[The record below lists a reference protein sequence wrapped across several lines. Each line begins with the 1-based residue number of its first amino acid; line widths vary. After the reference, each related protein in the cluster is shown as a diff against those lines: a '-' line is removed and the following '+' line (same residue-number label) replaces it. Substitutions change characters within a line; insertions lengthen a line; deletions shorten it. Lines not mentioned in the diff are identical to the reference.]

1 MGSQRSGLL
10 RVDVVGNR
18 TTACQQPF
26 SQCGLARGRHKVN
39 DMVSTMSPSQ
49 VSVPRTAIVPAA
61 GLGTR
66 FLPATKTVPKELL
79 PVVDTPGIELVAA
92 EAAEAGA
99 ERLVIITSEG
109 KDGVVAHFVQ
119 DLVLEGTLEARG
131 KVAMLAKVRRAPA
144 LIKVES
150 VVQAEPLGLGHAI
163 SCVEPVLGADDDAVA
178 VLLPDDLVLPT
189 GVLETMSKV
198 RAQFGGTV
206 LCAIEVTPEEISAYG
221 VFDVEAVPGADT
233 DVLKVNGMVEKP
245 NQVDAPSLYAA
256 AGRYIL
262 DRAIFDA
269 LQRIQRGVGGE
280 MQLTDAIALL
290 IKEGHPVHVVVHRG
304 SRHDLGNPGGYL
316 KAAVDFALDRDDYG
330 PELRRW
336 LVTRLGLA
344 ER

>member
-1 MGSQRSGLL
+1 MTPS
-10 RVDVVGNR
+10 RVS
-18 TTACQQPF
+18 F
-26 SQCGLARGRHKVN
+26 
-39 DMVSTMSPSQ
+39 
-49 VSVPRTAIVPAA
+49 PRTAIVPAA

-99 ERLVIITSEG
+99 ERLVIVTSEG
-109 KDGVVAHFVQ
+109 KDSVVAHFVE

-131 KVAMLAKVRRAPA
+131 KKAMLAKVRRAPA

-150 VVQAEPLGLGHAI
+150 VVQHEPMGLGHAV
-163 SCVEPVLGADDDAVA
+163 SCVEQVLSPDEDAVS
-178 VLLPDDLVLPT
+178 VLLPDDLVVPT
-189 GVLETMSKV
+189 GVLDTMAKV
-198 RAQFGGTV
+198 RAKRGGTV
-206 LCAIEVTPEEISAYG
+206 LCAIEVTPEEVSAYG
-221 VFDVEAVPGADT
+221 VFDVEKVPDAVNP
-233 DVLKVNGMVEKP
+233 DVLRVNGMVEKP
-245 NQVDAPSLYAA
+245 KAEDAPSLYAA

-269 LQRIQRGVGGE
+269 LRRVTRGVGGE
-280 MQLTDAIALL
+280 IQLTDAVELL
-290 IKEGHPVHVVVHRG
+290 IEEGHPVHVVVHRG

-336 LVTRLGLA
+336 LVARLGLT
-344 ER
+344 EKPEQ

>member
-1 MGSQRSGLL
+1 M
-10 RVDVVGNR
+10 
-18 TTACQQPF
+18 TALVPI
-26 SQCGLARGRHKVN
+26 
-39 DMVSTMSPSQ
+39 
-49 VSVPRTAIVPAA
+49 PRTAIVPAA

-99 ERLVIITSEG
+99 ERLVIVTSEG
-109 KDGVVAHFVQ
+109 KDGVVAHFVE

-131 KVAMLAKVRRAPA
+131 KEAMLEKVRRAPA

-150 VVQAEPLGLGHAI
+150 VVQARPLGLGHAV
-163 SCVEPVLGADDDAVA
+163 SCVEPVLSPDEDAVS
-178 VLLPDDLVLPT
+178 VLLPDDLVLPV
-189 GVLETMSKV
+189 GVLETMAKV
-198 RAQFGGTV
+198 RAKRGGTV
-206 LCAIEVTPEEISAYG
+206 LCAIEVSRAEISSYG
-221 VFDVEAVPGADT
+221 VFDVEPLPDAENPNVMR
-233 DVLKVNGMVEKP
+233 VKGMVEKP
-245 NQVDAPSLYAA
+245 KADDAPSLYAA

-269 LQRIQRGVGGE
+269 LRRVEGGVAGE
-280 MQLTDAIALL
+280 IQLTDAIGLL
-290 IKEGHPVHVVVHRG
+290 IAEGHPVHVVIHRG

-336 LVTRLGLA
+336 LVARLGLA
-344 ER
+344 EHHPTEKPER

>member
-1 MGSQRSGLL
+1 
-10 RVDVVGNR
+10 
-18 TTACQQPF
+18 
-26 SQCGLARGRHKVN
+26 
-39 DMVSTMSPSQ
+39 MVSTMSRLQ
-49 VSVPRTAIVPAA
+49 VSIPFTAIVPAA

-92 EAAEAGA
+92 EAAAAGA
-99 ERLVIITSEG
+99 ERLVIVTSEG
-109 KDGVVAHFVQ
+109 KDSVVAHFVE

-131 KVAMLAKVRRAPA
+131 KKAMLDKVRRAPQ

-150 VVQAEPLGLGHAI
+150 VVQTEPLGLGHAI
-163 SCVEPVLGADDDAVA
+163 SCVEPTLAADEDAVM

-198 RAQFGGTV
+198 RADYGGTV
-206 LCAIEVTPEEISAYG
+206 LCAIEVTREEVSAYG
-221 VFDVEAVPGADT
+221 VFDVESVPGGNS
-233 DVLKVNGMVEKP
+233 DVLKGNGMVEKP
-245 NQVDAPSLYAA
+245 KAEDAPSMYAA
-256 AGRYIL
+256 AGRYVL
-262 DRAIFDA
+262 DRAVFDA
-269 LQRIQRGVGGE
+269 LRRIDRGAGGE

-330 PELRRW
+330 PDLRRW
-336 LVTRLGLA
+336 LVARLGLT
-344 ER
+344 EQ